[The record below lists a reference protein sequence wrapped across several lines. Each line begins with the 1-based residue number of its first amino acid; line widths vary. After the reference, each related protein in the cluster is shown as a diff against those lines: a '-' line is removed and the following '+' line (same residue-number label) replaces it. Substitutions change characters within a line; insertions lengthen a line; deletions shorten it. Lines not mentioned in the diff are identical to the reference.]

1 MVYDISTGVLAG
13 QTKVDQDV
21 ARGTLGPSVC
31 SRFALEV
38 LLSVNLDWV
47 ESVGI
52 HPGRIKHNVIRRAV
66 AQEDV
71 RVESTPRKMNG

>member
-1 MVYDISTGVLAG
+1 MVYDISAGVLAR
-13 QTKVDQDV
+13 QAKIDQDV
-21 ARGTLGPSVC
+21 ARGTLGPGVC

-38 LLSVNLDWV
+38 LLSVVLDWV

-52 HPGRIKHNVIRRAV
+52 HPGRIEHYVIHRAV

-71 RVESTPRKMNG
+71 RLESTPRKMNG